1 MNLKLAFAALALSI
15 AGLSVPVAMPS
26 AAAEA
31 RSKPPLRNPALL
43 NIGFV
48 CRWHE
53 RCIHKQQTAMQR
65 ALKYVRKTQPPAWKI
80 QLCNRNAGRNGTR
93 VDWVGFNNCV
103 RNPALRP
110 PTRIARR
117 GR

>member
-1 MNLKLAFAALALSI
+1 MKLKLAFAAVALS
-15 AGLSVPVAMPS
+15 VAASS

-31 RSKPPLRNPALL
+31 RVKPPLRNPALL

-53 RCIHKQQTAMQR
+53 RCIHEQQNAMER

-93 VDWVGFNNCV
+93 VDWVGYDNCV
-103 RNPALRP
+103 RNLALRP
-110 PTRIARR
+110 PPKARR
-117 GR
+117 RRG